1 LLRAEESA
9 HEAMARAA
17 LAFLGALDSRRRRQA
32 TFPFAHAERQ
42 NWHYVPRRR
51 EGVALKDM
59 PADARTAALALL
71 QVGLSAAGYAKARDV
86 LRLEGVLRQLETF
99 GGFMRDPDN
108 YAVTIFGAPEQP
120 APWGGRFEG
129 HHLSLNFTVAPG
141 RAIAVT
147 PAFFGANPAEVPSGP
162 LKGLRALQAEQ
173 DLGLALAG
181 ALDPGQ
187 RARATIAAESLGDI
201 ISGPGRADSLRTPA
215 GVPLGDL
222 GDEARALALRLL
234 EAYARNMRADLAE
247 AELQK
252 LHAAGL
258 ERVHFAWAGPVDP
271 KRPHYYRLHGP
282 TLLIEYDN
290 TQNNANHIHSVWHDP
305 RGDFGADVLGA
316 HYRTHR
322 DHA

>member
-1 LLRAEESA
+1 
-9 HEAMARAA
+9 MARAA

-51 EGVALKDM
+51 EGVPLKDM

-99 GGFMRDPDN
+99 GGFTRDPDN

-120 APWGGRFEG
+120 APWGWRFEG

-141 RAIAVT
+141 RAIGVT
-147 PAFFGANPAEVPSGP
+147 PAFFGANPAEVPSGA
-162 LKGLRALQAEQ
+162 LKGLRVLQAEQ

-181 ALDPGQ
+181 GLDPGQ

-201 ISGPGRADSLRTPA
+201 VSGPGRGESLRAPVGGAARGPRRRVARRRRAPRRDVRAEHA
-215 GVPLGDL
+215 GRSRRGGAPKASRG
-222 GDEARALALRLL
+222 GARAGPLRVGRSGRPEASALLPPP
-234 EAYARNMRADLAE
+234 RAD
-247 AELQK
+247 
-252 LHAAGL
+252 AA
-258 ERVHFAWAGPVDP
+258 H
-271 KRPHYYRLHGP
+271 
-282 TLLIEYDN
+282 
-290 TQNNANHIHSVWHDP
+290 
-305 RGDFGADVLGA
+305 
-316 HYRTHR
+316 
-322 DHA
+322 